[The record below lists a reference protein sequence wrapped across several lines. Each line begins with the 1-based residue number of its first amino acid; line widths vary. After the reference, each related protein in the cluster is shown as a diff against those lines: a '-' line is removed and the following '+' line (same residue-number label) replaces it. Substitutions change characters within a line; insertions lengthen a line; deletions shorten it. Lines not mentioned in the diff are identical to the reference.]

1 MDLFLPLY
9 RKNLKLEFFD
19 TSSSGISGTLLSSVD
34 KAETWVEITKND
46 TV

>member
-1 MDLFLPLY
+1 MDLFLALY
-9 RKNLKLEFFD
+9 RKNLKLEFFN
-19 TSSSGISGTLLSSVD
+19 TSSSGISGTLLSVD